1 VNVLKVHTDDES
13 ATVRCLS
20 VKGLTQA
27 QTLHP
32 LTPSIGTEL
41 LVAIHQDSCFTCVT
55 ASAFQL
61 FMGTLHL

>member
-27 QTLHP
+27 QTLSL
-32 LTPSIGTEL
+32 LTPSIGT
-41 LVAIHQDSCFTCVT
+41 
-55 ASAFQL
+55 
-61 FMGTLHL
+61 